1 METLNEVKTSS
12 SKIDQSLH
20 ESVEIKRKL
29 MEEYEQYKDVCSR
42 AANLYVGIN
51 RIYSMPVNVFMSLY
65 VKTISIEKDFDQR
78 KVFEQ
83 VVKSTYTMLSRA
95 LPKDEHFALAL
106 NILKEAY
113 PEMISEKVCRNQ
125 FKDYL
130 IHLVACCI

>member
-1 METLNEVKTSS
+1 M
-12 SKIDQSLH
+12 Q
-20 ESVEIKRKL
+20 
-29 MEEYEQYKDVCSR
+29 EYEQYKDVCSR
-42 AANLYVGIN
+42 AANLYNGIN

-65 VKTISIEKDFDQR
+65 VKIISLEKDFDQR

-113 PEMISEKVCRNQ
+113 REMISEKVCRNHIQ
-125 FKDYL
+125 SYEIF
-130 IHLVACCI
+130 I